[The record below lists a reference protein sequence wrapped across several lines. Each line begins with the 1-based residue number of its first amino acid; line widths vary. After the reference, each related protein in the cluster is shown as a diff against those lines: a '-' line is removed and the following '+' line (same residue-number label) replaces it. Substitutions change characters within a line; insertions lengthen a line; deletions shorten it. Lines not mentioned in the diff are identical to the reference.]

1 MIRRTPA
8 KLFRNLAAIL
18 GERLRDTTEQ
28 LELIAGC
35 ATNVRVRAGE
45 YLFREGDRAD
55 LFYAIRHGSV
65 ALELHVPARDDVT
78 IDTLHDSEVVGWSWL
93 FPPYRWEFDG
103 RAREDTALI
112 SFDGA
117 CLRGKCDAD
126 HDLGYE
132 LMKHFAR
139 VITER
144 LQATRLR
151 LLDVYGHPGT
161 GI

>member
-1 MIRRTPA
+1 MKTMDALIAEVPTFEGLAPA
-8 KLFRNLAAIL
+8 
-18 GERLRDTTEQ
+18 Q

-35 ATNVRVRAGE
+35 ATNLRAASGE
-45 YLFREGDRAD
+45 YLFREGDPAD
-55 LFYAIRHGSV
+55 VFYAIRHGSV
-65 ALELHVPARDDVT
+65 ALELHVPARDAVT
-78 IDTLHDSEVVGWSWL
+78 IDTLHDGDLLGWSWL

-126 HDLGYE
+126 HELGYE
-132 LMKHFAR
+132 LMSRFAQ
-139 VITER
+139 VIIAR

-151 LLDVYGHPGT
+151 LLDVYGVGAPA
-161 GI
+161 

>member
-1 MIRRTPA
+1 MKAMDALIAELPA
-8 KLFRNLAAIL
+8 FARLAPA
-18 GERLRDTTEQ
+18 Q

-35 ATNVRVRAGE
+35 ATNVRAGAGE
-45 YLFREGDRAD
+45 HLFREGQQAD
-55 LFYAIRHGSV
+55 VFYALRHGSL
-65 ALELHVPARDDVT
+65 ALELHVPARDAVT
-78 IDTLHDSEVVGWSWL
+78 IDTLHDGDLVGWSWL

-126 HDLGYE
+126 HELGYE
-132 LMKHFAR
+132 LMSSFAQ
-139 VITER
+139 VIIAR

-151 LLDVYGHPGT
+151 LLDVYGVGAPA
-161 GI
+161 

>member
-1 MIRRTPA
+1 MDQLIDAAPA
-8 KLFRNLAAIL
+8 FSGLAPP
-18 GERLRDTTEQ
+18 Q

-35 ATNVRVRAGE
+35 ASNVRAAAGE
-45 YLFREGDRAD
+45 YLFREGGRAD
-55 LFYAIRHGSV
+55 VFYVIRHGSV
-65 ALELHVPARDDVT
+65 ALELHAPARDAVT
-78 IDTLHDSEVVGWSWL
+78 IDTLHEGDLVGWSWL

-126 HDLGYE
+126 HELGYE
-132 LMKHFAR
+132 LMLRFSQ
-139 VITER
+139 VIIAR

-151 LLDVYGHPGT
+151 LLDVYGVGT
-161 GI
+161 PA